1 MPSPA
6 RRKPATQTR
15 RRRKKKLSLPKWSV
29 ATWLWFAVIVN
40 TGAGMWFSSAT
51 APKRVQVNISGSEDI
66 ERFSKVWQDYHKTP
80 WLRLNRHMIASRMQR
95 PGHIDMVKVTSNVF
109 GRGTMSV
116 TYKRAI
122 AKLHSGTPV
131 GLTSLGDLTPMN
143 TPEGTRG
150 LTVDPV
156 FAEFNGCITGTWP
169 ARGVGELVDLV
180 KDVLAEWDFS
190 LDIDSRTDISLQLE
204 NGPRVRFGLATDL
217 PAKVDALRRL
227 MEQNPRDFQRA
238 KEVNV
243 SVPEKVTI
251 SA

>member
-1 MPSPA
+1 MPSRA
-6 RRKPATQTR
+6 RKKPATQTR
-15 RRRKKKLSLPKWSV
+15 KRRKKFSLPKWSL
-29 ATWLWFAVIVN
+29 ATWLWLAVVIN
-40 TGAGMWFSSAT
+40 TSAGLWFSAAT
-51 APKRVQVNISGSEDI
+51 APKRVQVNVNSSEDI

-80 WLRLNRHMIASRMQR
+80 WLRLNRHLIASRMQR
-95 PGHIDMVKVTSNVF
+95 SGHIDTVEVTSNVF
-109 GRGTMSV
+109 GRGTMQVS
-116 TYKRAI
+116 YKRAI
-122 AKLHSGTPV
+122 AKLDSETPV
-131 GLTSLGDLTPMN
+131 GLTSFGDLAPMS
-143 TPEGTRG
+143 TPEGTRSM
-150 LTVDPV
+150 TVDPV

-190 LDIDSRTDISLQLE
+190 LDIDSRTDISLRLE

-243 SVPEKVTI
+243 SVPEKVTM